1 MGSAIYIFIV
11 STISSLF
18 ELSSFRVI
26 ELFFF
31 YFFFLISILI
41 SYIIKYYK
49 YVFNYYKYILYSSHV
64 IITLVYIIRF
74 KELFN

>member
-1 MGSAIYIFIV
+1 MI
-11 STISSLF
+11 TILASDSLF
-18 ELSSFRVI
+18 ESSSFRVI

-49 YVFNYYKYILYSSHV
+49 YVFNYYKYISYSLY
-64 IITLVYIIRF
+64 TL
-74 KELFN
+74 